1 MTLMMGSQLKALRES
16 QGVSQT
22 LLSECASWRQS
33 YVSTLERSPRVSLR
47 QASRYTAALETA
59 AARAAEIRET
69 QAQAEAELL
78 SRFAPVAV
86 PARSRSASDTVPSQ
100 SRSECFIKREPAVLD
115 PYDAAVKKITAK
127 YGPPTKTKSGELFWS
142 LPDRR
147 ADGHTFRL
155 EDHLR
160 GSHTRSREF
169 RHPRGTGATVTT
181 NVQRFAFS
189 LRSHVRL
196 REGSVVQE
204 RSSTCSERGMR
215 YTTFCNEFGL
225 AKAENLNARV
235 ETSEGRLLPSRPY
248 PSVGRRV
255 WERVV
260 IGGKRRDEHD
270 STSASGRHHDF
281 QSEQFLYFLG

>member
-47 QASRYTAALETA
+47 QATRYTAALETA

-100 SRSECFIKREPAVLD
+100 SRSEFFIKREPAVLD

-142 LPDRR
+142 LPDR
-147 ADGHTFRL
+147 GLTV
-155 EDHLR
+155 
-160 GSHTRSREF
+160 TRS
-169 RHPRGTGATVTT
+169 GWKTT
-181 NVQRFAFS
+181 YEGVILAHGSFDT
-189 LRSHVRL
+189 LEELVRL
-196 REGSVVQE
+196 
-204 RSSTCSERGMR
+204 
-215 YTTFCNEFGL
+215 
-225 AKAENLNARV
+225 
-235 ETSEGRLLPSRPY
+235 
-248 PSVGRRV
+248 
-255 WERVV
+255 
-260 IGGKRRDEHD
+260 
-270 STSASGRHHDF
+270 
-281 QSEQFLYFLG
+281 

>member
-100 SRSECFIKREPAVLD
+100 SRSEFFIKREPAVLD

-169 RHPRGTGATVTT
+169 RHARGTGATVSTS
-181 NVQRFAFS
+181 VQRFAFS
-189 LRSHVRL
+189 FRSHVRL
-196 REGSVVQE
+196 REGSVVRE
-204 RSSTCSERGMR
+204 RSSTCMLRGMQSKFQ
-215 YTTFCNEFGL
+215 YESGLIAPKTFHSR
-225 AKAENLNARV
+225 KA
-235 ETSEGRLLPSRPY
+235 PP
-248 PSVGRRV
+248 VGRFPSNRPTPF
-255 WERVV
+255 
-260 IGGKRRDEHD
+260 
-270 STSASGRHHDF
+270 S
-281 QSEQFLYFLG
+281 